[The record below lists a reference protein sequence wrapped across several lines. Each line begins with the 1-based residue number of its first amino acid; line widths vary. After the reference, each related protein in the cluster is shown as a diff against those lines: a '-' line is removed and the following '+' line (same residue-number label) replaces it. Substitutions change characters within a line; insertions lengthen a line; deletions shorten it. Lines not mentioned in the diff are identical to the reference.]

1 MIDFEAKF
9 GAYLHDYKKEKA
21 LSDEALDEVAP
32 ELYLEWLKLEKSWL
46 SGKSPVDHFKAFDA
60 PALIE
65 QLGGYIV
72 SDVTLPGVLL
82 NEIADR
88 KEQTFPF
95 LLTLLKNYD
104 GDKSDIV
111 KQAIIRLIE
120 EMDMAHPYE
129 YYIEVIADADEQN
142 DFVEACAQELKNSG
156 EDYIEQM
163 IVEFERAKN
172 PYVSDCFLD
181 VLCDISYDERVSQ
194 IALEKFLYSDS
205 NKAFYAS
212 CLGKLGNANA
222 VSYLEE
228 ALRNEDT
235 VYYDYMAIKNA
246 LEELGGEVTIDRDF
260 SGDSDYESLK
270 KLEE

>member
-21 LSDEALDEVAP
+21 MSDEALDEVAP
-32 ELYLEWLKLEKSWL
+32 ELYLEWLESKMSWL
-46 SGKSPVDHFKAFDA
+46 DNKSPVDHFKAFDA

-65 QLGGYIV
+65 QLGGYII
-72 SDVTLPGVLL
+72 SDITLPGVLL
-82 NEIADR
+82 NEIADT
-88 KEQTFPF
+88 KEQTYPF
-95 LLTLLKNYD
+95 LLTLLKTYG

-111 KQAIIRLIE
+111 KQTFIRLIE

-129 YYIEVIADADEQN
+129 YYIEVIANADEKS

-156 EDYIEQM
+156 EDYVEQM
-163 IVEFERAKN
+163 IVEFEQAKN
-172 PYVSDCFLD
+172 TYVSDCFLD
-181 VLCDISYDERVSQ
+181 ILCDISFDENVYQ

-205 NKAFYAS
+205 NNSFYAS

-222 VSYLEE
+222 ISYLEE

-235 VYYDYMAIKNA
+235 GYYDYMAIKNA